1 MTKYC
6 NKCKSTKDS
15 SLFYKCSS
23 KKDKKSSNCK
33 KCDDI
38 TKANWRKNNPE
49 KVKIYEKR
57 RWKNGDKREKDYAR
71 GFKYRIEL
79 ADTYI
84 RDLII
89 KNSDFLIRQD
99 ISDEMIEIYRLN
111 LKIKRIIGITPK
123 LGRRRTKPQ

>member
-6 NKCKSTKDS
+6 NKCKSTKDI

-38 TKANWRKNNPE
+38 AKTNWRKNNPV
-49 KVKIYEKR
+49 KVKAYEKG
-57 RWKNGDKREKDYAR
+57 RWRNSDKRKKDHAR

-89 KNSDFLIRQD
+89 KKSEFLTRKD
-99 ISDEMIEIYRLN
+99 IPDEMVEIYRLN
-111 LKIKRIIGITPK
+111 LKLKRELGRTPK

>member
-6 NKCKSTKDS
+6 TKCKNTKDI

-33 KCDDI
+33 KCDN
-38 TKANWRKNNPE
+38 TAKNNWRKNNPK
-49 KVKIYEKR
+49 KVKAYEAKR
-57 RWKNGDKREKDYAR
+57 WRNSNKRERDHAR
-71 GFKYRIEL
+71 GYKYRLEL

-89 KNSDFLIRQD
+89 KQSNSLTRKD
-99 ISDEMIEIYRLN
+99 IPNEMVELYRIN
-111 LKIKRIIGITPK
+111 LQIKRALKLTPK